1 MKQTP
6 ITEKQLADW
15 SADFN
20 GCPQRQI
27 AALAL
32 SKSELKDVSY
42 VVKGSFA
49 MDQKFSVDIPTLPVT
64 NQQASGRCWLFA
76 AATCCARRSP
86 PT

>member
-32 SKSELKDVSY
+32 SKTELKDVTY
-42 VVKGSFA
+42 VVKSSFA
-49 MDQKFSVDIPTLPVT
+49 MQQKFSIDIPTLEVT
-64 NQQASGRCWLFA
+64 NQQANS
-76 AATCCARRSP
+76 
-86 PT
+86 